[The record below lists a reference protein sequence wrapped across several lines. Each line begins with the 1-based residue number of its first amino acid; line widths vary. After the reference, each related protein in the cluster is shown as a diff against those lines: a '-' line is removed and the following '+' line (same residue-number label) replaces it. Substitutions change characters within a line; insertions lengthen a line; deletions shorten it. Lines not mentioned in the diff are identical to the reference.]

1 MTTRTLDTQTC
12 CTLTHCCERMFDLD
26 KLTTRREDREGV
38 TAVNF
43 SSADSL
49 PQQYH
54 TYLPVGT
61 SVSAGHC
68 VSSSSDEFGIRRR
81 G

>member
-49 PQQYH
+49 PQ
-54 TYLPVGT
+54 
-61 SVSAGHC
+61 
-68 VSSSSDEFGIRRR
+68 
-81 G
+81 